1 MGQRSIS
8 PDCSV
13 PGGARSSTTLGA
25 LFMEEDSL
33 RLTWGYLNVNE
44 IIQNPQS
51 RWPGLFRVELNTHH
65 IVLANGH
72 D

>member
-33 RLTWGYLNVNE
+33 RLTWGKLKRE
-44 IIQNPQS
+44 
-51 RWPGLFRVELNTHH
+51 
-65 IVLANGH
+65 
-72 D
+72 